1 MLARSRQPYNRTLTV
16 LGAVLIIA
24 TGSVFVAH
32 GSRSSEAAARP
43 VGAANTV
50 QIENFLFAPEALT
63 VPAGT
68 KITFTNE
75 DGAPHTATSGT
86 SPSAD
91 GVFDTGTLAK
101 GAHKSVTVSKAGT
114 YTYYC
119 AIHPFMKGTVTVR

>member
-1 MLARSRQPYNRTLTV
+1 MATRSQQPYNRILTV

-24 TGSVFVAH
+24 TGAVFVAH
-32 GSRSSEAAARP
+32 ASRSSEAAAQP
-43 VGAANTV
+43 AGAANAV
-50 QIENFLFAPEALT
+50 QIKNFLFAPEAIT
-63 VPAGT
+63 VAVGT

-114 YTYYC
+114 YAYYC